1 MPTIHIDI
9 RDGYDVQIADRVLA
23 RLAEFLAPRFSPRQ
37 AALVTDA
44 AVDRLYADVITA
56 GLTAAG
62 WRVAKKVFPAGERA
76 KTLANYQELLGFL
89 ADENFTKS
97 DVVLALGGG
106 VIGDLAGFA
115 AATFLR
121 GLNFLQL
128 PTTLL
133 AMVDSSVGGKTAVNL
148 PQGKNLVGAFYQ
160 PHFVLADTAT
170 LATLPPENFADGA
183 AEIIKYGVLADAP
196 LFAELAAGKLRE
208 NLTAIIARAVALKR
222 DYVVAD
228 EHDRGKRQELN
239 LGHTFGHAV
248 EKLSDFRIPHGHAVA
263 IGMALIA
270 RGAARQNFCDAEVP
284 EKIAAVLRRYDLP
297 TASPFPPA
305 AIVAAAA
312 NDKKRRGGQITLVL
326 PRRIGECVLQTVDV
340 KELENYLI

>member
-1 MPTIHIDI
+1 MPTIRLDI

-44 AVDRLYADVITA
+44 TVNRLYADAVTD

-62 WRVAKKVFPAGERA
+62 WRVAKKVFPAGESA

-148 PQGKNLVGAFYQ
+148 PQGKNLIGAFYQ
-160 PHFVLADTAT
+160 PSFVLADTAT

-208 NLTAIIARAVALKR
+208 NLTAIIARAVAIKR

-326 PRRIGECVLQTVDV
+326 PRRIGECALQTVDV